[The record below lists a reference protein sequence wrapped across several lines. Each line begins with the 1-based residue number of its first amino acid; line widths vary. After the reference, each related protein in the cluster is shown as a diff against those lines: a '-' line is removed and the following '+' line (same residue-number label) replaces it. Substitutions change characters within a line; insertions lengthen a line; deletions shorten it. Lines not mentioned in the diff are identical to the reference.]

1 MGDRRLDEGQA
12 GGLPSIS
19 DQDCSRPLSCL
30 DVGGSPLACFCPSGD
45 LCCWLVTAVLS
56 SCPPATRRW
65 VHPWPSGCLELPAA
79 SAYGRGTASHRMPLL
94 SSQGCPVPSS
104 KLWLRGL
111 APAPCSLLPLELC
124 GPPGSVR
131 APVGAFATHTARF
144 LGPALLPTLDARLA
158 HGGCTAVLAPACPE
172 PLGCA
177 GQRWGPGSCQ
187 LKPDTHAAVFPGQA
201 CWRRISLGF
210 CKLSFNVLKV
220 STHEV

>member
-1 MGDRRLDEGQA
+1 MLLAGHCSPVQLPACDQALGAPLAQWVPRAARSLRLWPRDRFTPDA
-12 GGLPSIS
+12 PSVFPGLP
-19 DQDCSRPLSCL
+19 
-30 DVGGSPLACFCPSGD
+30 CPF
-45 LCCWLVTAVLS
+45 LQAVAQRL
-56 SCPPATRRW
+56 
-65 VHPWPSGCLELPAA
+65 G
-79 SAYGRGTASHRMPLL
+79 
-94 SSQGCPVPSS
+94 
-104 KLWLRGL
+104 
-111 APAPCSLLPLELC
+111 PCSLLPLELC